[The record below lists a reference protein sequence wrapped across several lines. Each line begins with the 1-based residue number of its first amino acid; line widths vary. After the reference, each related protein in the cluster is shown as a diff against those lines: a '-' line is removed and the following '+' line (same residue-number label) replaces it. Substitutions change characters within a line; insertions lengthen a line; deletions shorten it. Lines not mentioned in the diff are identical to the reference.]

1 MVVLFLPHLEQLR
14 HHRDLPTTRCPSK
27 ATTKFFP
34 RLFFLLVSRPRFT
47 PSTFTIRR
55 AKTGTSKCLH
65 MVLSQFRT
73 TLLWTYSVQH
83 AHPNRAGTVYS
94 WLHTVIVPRPPRLSS
109 IFVVVLWPHIGS
121 TMGRRTLHAASCL
134 WFFFAMV
141 SWSSASCIL
150 TSFTRYEVSRFPGRT
165 AKLLLVHHRG
175 VQPAQCLTRDSS
187 Q

>member
-1 MVVLFLPHLEQLR
+1 MVVLFLPHLEQLL

-27 ATTKFFP
+27 AITEFFP

-47 PSTFTIRR
+47 PSAFTIRR

-65 MVLSQFRT
+65 MVLSQSRT
-73 TLLWTYSVQH
+73 LCCG
-83 AHPNRAGTVYS
+83 RAPSNTRIPTGTMYN

-121 TMGRRTLHAASCL
+121 TIGRRTLHAASCL

-141 SWSSASCIL
+141 SLSSASCIL
-150 TSFTRYEVSRFPGRT
+150 TSFTRYGVSRIHGHT
-165 AKLLLVHHRG
+165 AMLLLVHHRG
-175 VQPAQCLTRDSS
+175 VQPAQC
-187 Q
+187 